1 MPYSVVSNHPE
12 CSGYAVVKDESN
24 EVMGCHQ
31 TASQAQAQL
40 TALNISEY
48 GDRDAGEWEG
58 LNDRQKNQA
67 QDLTELILEFG
78 MFDQSTMADG
88 AHYAPA
94 DSNPFKSEG
103 LKCGNCVFFNEDNAQ
118 CAIVSGIIESEG
130 VCKMW
135 IIPELKLNEYRKIKT
150 RTFKALD
157 ILKNIHSMP
166 YNITQS

>member
-1 MPYSVVSNHPE
+1 MPYSVVSDHPE
-12 CSGYAVVKDESN
+12 CSGYAVVKDETN

-58 LNDRQKNQA
+58 LNDRQKTQA
-67 QDLTELILEFG
+67 EDLTELILEYG
-78 MFDQSTMADG
+78 MFDQSTMANG

-94 DSNPFKSEG
+94 DSNPFKAEG
-103 LKCGNCVFFNEDNAQ
+103 LMCGNCVFFNEENAQ
-118 CAIVSGIIESEG
+118 CAIVAGSIEAEA
-130 VCKMW
+130 VCKLW
-135 IIPELKLNEYRKIKT
+135 IIPEIKLSESRNAKT
-150 RTFKALD
+150 RTSKALD

-166 YNITQS
+166 YNKSQS